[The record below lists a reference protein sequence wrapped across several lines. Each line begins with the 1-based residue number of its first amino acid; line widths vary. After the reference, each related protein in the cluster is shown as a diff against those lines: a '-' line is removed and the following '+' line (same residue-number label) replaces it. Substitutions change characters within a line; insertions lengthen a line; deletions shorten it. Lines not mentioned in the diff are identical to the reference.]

1 VSVVERAHAAHVEA
15 PAERTEIDRFERSL
29 VLWLTNV
36 SHAVN
41 HFQNQMVAA
50 LYPVIMAELG
60 FGYLQLGTLTAI
72 RTIFGNGS
80 QIAYGFLTPFV
91 RRGHLLG
98 IANLALGVGTLFT
111 GLVGNYASF
120 VLARTVTSVGSS
132 AQHPVGASLLAGQ
145 FPRNRGA
152 VLALNS
158 SIANLGSLLAP
169 AAAGVLLL
177 VLGWRQIFF
186 VVAILS
192 LTTGAAY
199 FLFHERIGA
208 SHHLS
213 RRSRLAAGKAS
224 YLRVLR
230 NRNIMVISL
239 VQMVG
244 AAGGEGG
251 VNQTY
256 IGPHLVK
263 DVGLSVAMAGLA
275 LSVFQLGSVIG
286 PLGFGWLS
294 DRVSR
299 KAIIQASLLLS
310 ALGTLSLAKQDVILS
325 ALIGWMSTWW
335 SGAEGSFTPF
345 LLLNLLIY
353 GGITSSR
360 QTLTQALVAD
370 SLADEDRDAA
380 FSLYYFIAFFSD
392 PIWSLVTGFLMETSG
407 FSFAFSRLS
416 LSYVAGMLLL
426 FLVIDPRRR
435 RAAGG

>member
-1 VSVVERAHAAHVEA
+1 
-15 PAERTEIDRFERSL
+15 
-29 VLWLTNV
+29 
-36 SHAVN
+36 
-41 HFQNQMVAA
+41 
-50 LYPVIMAELG
+50 
-60 FGYLQLGTLTAI
+60 
-72 RTIFGNGS
+72 
-80 QIAYGFLTPFV
+80 
-91 RRGHLLG
+91 
-98 IANLALGVGTLFT
+98 
-111 GLVGNYASF
+111 
-120 VLARTVTSVGSS
+120 
-132 AQHPVGASLLAGQ
+132 
-145 FPRNRGA
+145 
-152 VLALNS
+152 
-158 SIANLGSLLAP
+158 
-169 AAAGVLLL
+169 
-177 VLGWRQIFF
+177 
-186 VVAILS
+186 
-192 LTTGAAY
+192 
-199 FLFHERIGA
+199 
-208 SHHLS
+208 
-213 RRSRLAAGKAS
+213 
-224 YLRVLR
+224 
-230 NRNIMVISL
+230 
-239 VQMVG
+239 
-244 AAGGEGG
+244 
-251 VNQTY
+251 
-256 IGPHLVK
+256 
-263 DVGLSVAMAGLA
+263 
-275 LSVFQLGSVIG
+275 G